1 MNNNYLNNGKM
12 PNNYSTS
19 NPPLYS
25 NGFQVPNQT
34 SAPTMEYIPD
44 EQSYIE
50 NILRVNK
57 GKKVSVYQSFAD
69 AKEWKDKVFTGIIEQ
84 SGRDHIILSDPTT
97 GNWYLLLMIYVD
109 FIKFDEEINTV
120 QQFYPSSSN

>member
-1 MNNNYLNNGKM
+1 MNNNYINTNSKGF
-12 PNNYSTS
+12 PGT
-19 NPPLYS
+19 PLYS
-25 NGFQVPNQT
+25 SNGLITPNQ
-34 SAPTMEYIPD
+34 SSVNEYIPD

-50 NILRVNK
+50 NILRVNR

-69 AKEWKDKVFTGIIEQ
+69 AGEWKDRIFTGIIEQ

-97 GNWYLLLMIYVD
+97 GNWYLLLMIYVN

-120 QQFYPSSSN
+120 QQFYPSKTIN

>member
-1 MNNNYLNNGKM
+1 MNNNYLNGNSFPGT
-12 PNNYSTS
+12 PIYSGNIPT
-19 NPPLYS
+19 
-25 NGFQVPNQT
+25 PNQST
-34 SAPTMEYIPD
+34 AQSIQEYIPN

-69 AKEWKDKVFTGIIEQ
+69 AGEWKDKIFTGIIEQ

-97 GNWYLLLMIYVD
+97 GNWYLLLMIYVN

-120 QQFYPSSSN
+120 EQFYPSKG